1 MSVRGLAFSIL
12 VLAHFVVV
20 MNSYFIFLTFLLFF
34 LLVKT
39 LSFVFT
45 LAHSDPTPPL
55 LHPLLPFFS
64 SLRYRWVQELD
75 LSVHKFAFG
84 SEASAREAFGSWSY
98 VRVLT
103 KRNREVDYVGMVF
116 APR

>member
-1 MSVRGLAFSIL
+1 MRFTVFSPVSPL
-12 VLAHFVVV
+12 CTSSSPGPPSPFV
-20 MNSYFIFLTFLLFF
+20 
-34 LLVKT
+34 
-39 LSFVFT
+39 
-45 LAHSDPTPPL
+45 HSAV
-55 LHPLLPFFS
+55 S
-64 SLRYRWVQELD
+64 WVQELD

-84 SEASAREAFGSWSY
+84 SELSAREAFASWSY

>member
-1 MSVRGLAFSIL
+1 
-12 VLAHFVVV
+12 
-20 MNSYFIFLTFLLFF
+20 
-34 LLVKT
+34 
-39 LSFVFT
+39 
-45 LAHSDPTPPL
+45 
-55 LHPLLPFFS
+55 
-64 SLRYRWVQELD
+64 VQELD